1 MKLIDLLSQEVRA
14 SAEYNASA
22 QLAPS
27 VILWTDKLRQWESA
41 LPLLQAALPELV
53 VFGDYQPEKR
63 QGPAVW
69 IKCVIENALPEFQLP
84 EDKTP
89 IIYLPGLERRDLR
102 AISSCPVT
110 LMPLAELQ
118 YRGCWWAYNSTGRD
132 WTVNAFLTSANG
144 GAGLDVA
151 RDEKTQQ
158 AMLRVLNEMLES
170 DQAELESRRLE
181 AADFNKLISNDPVRD
196 LLTWMN
202 DSRATRERWDQ
213 SRWQA
218 LCGICETEYHFSPER
233 DGDITA
239 AELLCQ
245 RQGIWET
252 VWQRFVEG
260 ATHYPKLPA
269 LLMSVSYDLA
279 ADGESYPAI
288 NQSEE
293 AALEAA
299 LRKLLDKQTSDVR
312 QGILSLERQHADR
325 RGWVWTQLGLSPLAS
340 VLEPLAV
347 VANLTQNA
355 FSGTMPEEMATQ
367 YRELYWQ
374 TDDAY
379 LRVLAFSLPP
389 ALQELVQKLLHHV
402 YTPWLDDITL
412 SFQKLVQVKGYPGSG
427 STKEEVGNYQP
438 AGELVF
444 FVDGLR
450 YDTAQ
455 RLVKRLQPLGNVSLK
470 SSWAALPSVTATA
483 KAAVTPVTDRITG
496 RISDVDFEPSL
507 KEDDK
512 DFSAHYLKKFLAE
525 KGWDYLSE
533 SETGNPTRNA
543 WVQSGDIDTEGHVKG
558 IKLAARIDTLLH
570 EVTERV
576 EELLAAGWTKIRI
589 VTDHGW
595 ILTPEPMQKTDL
607 PKHLTE
613 TRWGRC
619 AVLKESASSGM
630 LEVGWYWNPQ
640 VTIAMAPGAR
650 CFKAG
655 QCYDHGGLSLQE
667 CLTPMIEL
675 VSTKSSRQ
683 KTVQAKV
690 GDVRWMGL
698 KCRIKV
704 EADDANVVAV
714 LRTHAGDASSEI
726 CNRKPVKEGKCTLM
740 VEDDRYEQQTAVL
753 VLLDE
758 HDTVLAKTAT
768 LVGEE

>member
-1 MKLIDLLSQEVRA
+1 M
-14 SAEYNASA
+14 
-22 QLAPS
+22 
-27 VILWTDKLRQWESA
+27 
-41 LPLLQAALPELV
+41 
-53 VFGDYQPEKR
+53 
-63 QGPAVW
+63 
-69 IKCVIENALPEFQLP
+69 
-84 EDKTP
+84 
-89 IIYLPGLERRDLR
+89 
-102 AISSCPVT
+102 
-110 LMPLAELQ
+110 
-118 YRGCWWAYNSTGRD
+118 
-132 WTVNAFLTSANG
+132 
-144 GAGLDVA
+144 
-151 RDEKTQQ
+151 
-158 AMLRVLNEMLES
+158 
-170 DQAELESRRLE
+170 
-181 AADFNKLISNDPVRD
+181 
-196 LLTWMN
+196 
-202 DSRATRERWDQ
+202 
-213 SRWQA
+213 
-218 LCGICETEYHFSPER
+218 
-233 DGDITA
+233 
-239 AELLCQ
+239 
-245 RQGIWET
+245 
-252 VWQRFVEG
+252 
-260 ATHYPKLPA
+260 
-269 LLMSVSYDLA
+269 
-279 ADGESYPAI
+279 
-288 NQSEE
+288 
-293 AALEAA
+293 
-299 LRKLLDKQTSDVR
+299 
-312 QGILSLERQHADR
+312 
-325 RGWVWTQLGLSPLAS
+325 
-340 VLEPLAV
+340 
-347 VANLTQNA
+347 
-355 FSGTMPEEMATQ
+355 
-367 YRELYWQ
+367 
-374 TDDAY
+374 
-379 LRVLAFSLPP
+379 
-389 ALQELVQKLLHHV
+389 
-402 YTPWLDDITL
+402 
-412 SFQKLVQVKGYPGSG
+412 
-427 STKEEVGNYQP
+427 
-438 AGELVF
+438 
-444 FVDGLR
+444 
-450 YDTAQ
+450 
-455 RLVKRLQPLGNVSLK
+455 
-470 SSWAALPSVTATA
+470 
-483 KAAVTPVTDRITG
+483 TPVTDRITG

-533 SETGNPTRNA
+533 SETGNPARNA

-690 GDVRWMGL
+690 EDVRWMGL

-704 EADDANVVAV
+704 EVDDANVVAV

-758 HDTVLAKTAT
+758 HDNVLAKTAT